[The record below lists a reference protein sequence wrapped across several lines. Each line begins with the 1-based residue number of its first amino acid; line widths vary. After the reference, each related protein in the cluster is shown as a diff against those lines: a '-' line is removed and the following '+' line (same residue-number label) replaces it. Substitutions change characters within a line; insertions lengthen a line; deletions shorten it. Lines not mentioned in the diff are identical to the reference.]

1 MSSPKVFF
9 LTDFNYYS
17 DSIVRSYLCA
27 YSQDKIEQFIQFGYS
42 KELSNAVQFIEK
54 TAYDSLVS
62 DIAKM
67 QDEKKRDQSLSTG
80 IHWKVCKERDALAA
94 ELERVKAQNEIM
106 KVALHG
112 LNNEVVAMLVTHG
125 DVIAQDYGRTNLECV
140 EYRLKIAREALAK
153 VSQVNLN
160 THPESE
166 EVW

>member
-1 MSSPKVFF
+1 MSKPREFWVENGSFIYGC
-9 LTDFNYYS
+9 TDKKEN
-17 DSIVRSYLCA
+17 LCGWA
-27 YSQDKIEQFIQFGYS
+27 ANGEGPWH
-42 KELSNAVQFIEK
+42 VIEK
-54 TAYDSLVS
+54 SYA
-62 DIAKM
+62 
-67 QDEKKRDQSLSTG
+67 
-80 IHWKVCKERDALAA
+80 DALAA